1 MRPRSHVRYCMKRVA
16 MLKHFGVI
24 PVMVFDGAPLP
35 SKLAKEHER
44 LASREENKAKGMELL
59 RDGHRARAMD
69 HFQKCIDITP
79 ELAYQ
84 LIEVQSAVTGSALF
98 PDKPIQRTLTVLF
111 PANSTFF
118 PVTST
123 LAAHTIINYLITP
136 PILVSVV
143 MHHML
148 WPVRGVV
155 SSMLTRRYWSGTF
168 AAGMSA
174 GGRGGCRS
182 AVRGRRAAGPPGHY
196 QQRSC
201 RDHGG
206 F

>member
-1 MRPRSHVRYCMKRVA
+1 MKRVA

-84 LIEVQSAVTGSALF
+84 LIEVQCAVTRSALF
-98 PDKPIQRTLTVLF
+98 PDKPIQRD
-111 PANSTFF
+111 
-118 PVTST
+118 
-123 LAAHTIINYLITP
+123 AH
-136 PILVSVV
+136 
-143 MHHML
+143 
-148 WPVRGVV
+148 
-155 SSMLTRRYWSGTF
+155 
-168 AAGMSA
+168 
-174 GGRGGCRS
+174 S
-182 AVRGRRAAGPPGHY
+182 AVSRKQHLLPCNQHPRRPHHNQLPHHTPNF
-196 QQRSC
+196 S
-201 RDHGG
+201 
-206 F
+206 